1 MNYLIH
7 RGTVITIKIDN
18 PEIENFFINELKS
31 DVKKFS
37 EFILMN
43 LEKYRKQNEFNIT
56 PLDPQK
62 NSYKLKFDD
71 IEEVNESANP
81 FKNIDDV
88 AQYARKLRDNAWR

>member
-1 MNYLIH
+1 M
-7 RGTVITIKIDN
+7 TIKIDN
-18 PEIENFFINELKS
+18 PEIEHFFINELKS

-43 LEKYRKQNEFNIT
+43 LEKHRKQNEFNIT

-71 IEEVNESANP
+71 IEEVDESANP
-81 FKNIDDV
+81 FKDIDDV
-88 AQYARKLRDNAWR
+88 AQYAQKLRENAWR

>member
-1 MNYLIH
+1 M
-7 RGTVITIKIDN
+7 TIKIDN
-18 PEIENFFINELKS
+18 PEIEHFFINELKS

-71 IEEVNESANP
+71 IEEVDESANP
-81 FKNIDDV
+81 FK
-88 AQYARKLRDNAWR
+88 KLRGLTLNR